1 MPAFPGPSAA
11 ADGPGT
17 EWMEQRATSHATTET
32 RRAAGIGPRRADH
45 ERGQGWSRSAIGI
58 DSASPRYRRPA
69 GEGRPLRTE
78 FPYTD
83 NANWLRRIVV
93 RREAGEGRTRFE
105 PVRLKYLR
113 PKQVPA
119 AEGGEGRL
127 LRRSLR
133 VARCSGSA
141 IAWPRP
147 GPGSAFPQARTKRE
161 GHAGPSRPRAGGR
174 RDRRDP
180 RRTSGA
186 PPPLR
191 PGTRRDPPA
200 TRSTACPA
208 ARTCACSTRGTTCT
222 TRAATASRTAGTAAS
237 RNIEGIPL
245 ACRLAP

>member
-1 MPAFPGPSAA
+1 MPAFAGPSAA

-69 GEGRPLRTE
+69 GEGR
-78 FPYTD
+78 
-83 NANWLRRIVV
+83 
-93 RREAGEGRTRFE
+93 TRFD
-105 PVRLKYLR
+105 PVHLKYLR

-186 PPPLR
+186 PLPLR

-245 ACRLAP
+245 ACRPAP